1 MTSQDVSGPEVVAAS
16 GRRFATAPAAVM
28 VFVVDV
34 EDRVLVLLHPTDGYV
49 EVVNGAVEANETI
62 LRAARRELREEVGP
76 DLRARFLGV
85 FHAHTYRYDERVPNM
100 TDLMFVARYEGG
112 EAVAGDDVAGSTPT
126 WIAAEDLA
134 AGAAGETIPAQ
145 GWLFTAAAEAARAW
159 GEREVDLD
167 PYL

>member
-1 MTSQDVSGPEVVAAS
+1 VPDRPAQEVVAAS

-28 VFVVDV
+28 VFVVDS
-34 EDRVLVLLHPTDGYV
+34 EDRVLVLRHPIDGYV

-62 LRAARRELREEVGP
+62 LQAARRELREEAGP
-76 DLRARFLGV
+76 DVRARFLGV

-112 EAVAGDDVAGSTPT
+112 EVVAGDDVAGSTPT
-126 WIAAEDLA
+126 WIAAEVLA
-134 AGAAGETIPAQ
+134 DGAAGETIPSQ

-159 GEREVDLD
+159 HDRDVDLD
-167 PYL
+167 PYP